1 MGRLLQTQR
10 HFLQHRRNGDYKNK
24 TSEGENQTETFF
36 PELFHPNTRNHAQ
49 VQQEISE
56 AQARG
61 ADRLGD
67 GRKGGQHG
75 DRARRQW
82 RD

>member
-1 MGRLLQTQR
+1 MDYRSTASKSNDI
-10 HFLQHRRNGDYKNK
+10 FCSSGDYKNQ
-24 TSEGENQTETFF
+24 TGEGENQTETIF

-67 GRKGGQHG
+67 GRKGG
-75 DRARRQW
+75 
-82 RD
+82 